1 MFFLCCEDME
11 RQFFQGDMGLPTVMY
26 VDRDAPPPTWA
37 EDEDWRNEAALPVD
51 VLLDALEG
59 PLTLIYEAT
68 QVALGAAPLPIPN
81 LEKRRKGMEHV
92 YNSED
97 YALVQTLRPQD
108 RPITPDINVRITEQ
122 RFQTLRNEW
131 NKKVKQKAQALREG
145 RMHPQRKGRW

>member
-1 MFFLCCEDME
+1 ME

-37 EDEDWRNEAALPVD
+37 EGEDWRNEMELPVD

-68 QVALGAAPLPIPN
+68 QVALGATPLPTPN

-108 RPITPDINVRITEQ
+108 RPITPDINLRITEQ

-131 NKKVKQKAQALREG
+131 NKKVKQKAQAVREG
-145 RMHPQRKGRW
+145 RMHPQRKGR

>member
-1 MFFLCCEDME
+1 MFFVCCEDME
-11 RQFFQGDMGLPTVMY
+11 RQFFPQDMGLPTVMV
-26 VDRDAPPPTWA
+26 VDPESAPPPTWE

-51 VLLDALEG
+51 VLLDALQG

-68 QVALGAAPLPIPN
+68 QVALGATPLPTPN

-108 RPITPDINVRITEQ
+108 RPITPDINLRITEQ

-145 RMHPQRKGRW
+145 RMHPQRKGR